1 MIRVS
6 AHTSTVLAVAV
17 IKLWCVSGV
26 RVIRTFVAVRASVL
40 AVRIVYSISFVG
52 AASSVRIVDA
62 VNVVWTGCLS
72 S

>member
-6 AHTSTVLAVAV
+6 AHTPTVLSVAV
-17 IKLWCVSGV
+17 IKLWGVSGV

-40 AVRIVYSISFVG
+40 AVGIVYSISFVG
-52 AASSVRIVDA
+52 ATSAVRVVDA
-62 VNVVWTGCLS
+62 VNVVRAGCLS